1 MDTLTPLSSF
11 RAAAYAAFSRRRDA
25 LFELCDTLRTTGP
38 VPSLP
43 LLSMQ
48 PQHQRGWGSL
58 YDALAVGEVS
68 VQRLEHLLASHPLA
82 GGEPI
87 YAVDTSVWPRCDA
100 ETSPERAL
108 YYHASRHSA
117 GQPIVAGWAYSWIA
131 QVGFARE
138 SWTAPLRVRRLRPQE
153 NANAIAAEQI
163 AAFLPHRQA
172 TDPLPWFLFDAGYD
186 PVQLSQALGSTP
198 AAILV
203 RLRSGRCFY
212 ADPTAQPRTGRPRRH
227 GHKFIGDAPS
237 TWPTP
242 ADEVTVE
249 DAQYGTV
256 RVRAWTG
263 LHPKTH
269 GQHAQRDARG
279 RRPIVRGTL
288 LLVEVSRLPGQTR
301 QPQALWLWWHTPQDG
316 DSIPNLDRAWRAY
329 VRRFAVEQTF
339 PFLKQTLNWTLPR
352 VRYPARALPC
362 ACATLR
368 VRYPAQALPCAGGSL
383 DVARRAGLHAIA
395 SRPPAGRRPP
405 ASLAPSPAGRKP
417 HSPTGPTRVCD
428 PAPATLLLRRPILAS
443 PPHPCGRSPGRP
455 KGKRS
460 GRATRYPA
468 ITKAILAATQA
479 A

>member
-1 MDTLTPLSSF
+1 METSHLASLTTF
-11 RAAAYAAFSRRRDA
+11 RAATYAVLGRRRDA
-25 LFELCDTLRTTGP
+25 LFELCDTLLTTGP

-43 LLSMQ
+43 LLSVQ
-48 PQHQRGWGSL
+48 PQHQRRWGSL
-58 YDALAVGEVS
+58 YDALAVGQIRAS
-68 VQRLEHLLASHPLA
+68 DLEHLLSRHPLA
-82 GGEPI
+82 GGESI
-87 YAVDTSVWPRCDA
+87 YAVDVSVWPRCDA

-153 NANAIAAEQI
+153 NSNVVAAEQI
-163 AAFLPHRQA
+163 KAFLPHLQA
-172 TDPLPWFLFDAGYD
+172 AAPLPWFLFDAGYD
-186 PVQLSQALGSTP
+186 PVQLTQALGDTP

-227 GHKFIGDAPS
+227 GHKFVCDAPA
-237 TWPTP
+237 TWLPPDGDLTL
-242 ADEVTVE
+242 E

-288 LLVEVSRLPGQTR
+288 LLVEVSRLPQQTR
-301 QPQALWLWWHTPQDG
+301 APQALWLWWHTPQDG
-316 DSIPNLDRAWRAY
+316 HSVPNLDRAWRAY
-329 VRRFAVEQTF
+329 VRRFDVEHTF
-339 PFLKQTLNWTLPR
+339 RFLKQTLNWTLPR
-352 VRYPARALPC
+352 LRHPEQADRWTWLVVLAYTQLRLARPLAADQPLPW
-362 ACATLR
+362 
-368 VRYPAQALPCAGGSL
+368 Q
-383 DVARRAGLHAIA
+383 
-395 SRPPAGRRPP
+395 RPQPAGRLTPE
-405 ASLAPSPAGRKP
+405 
-417 HSPTGPTRVCD
+417 RVQR
-428 PAPATLLLRRPILAS
+428 AFSTLLVRLPILAS
-443 PPHPCGRSPGRP
+443 PPKPCGRSPGRP

-468 ITKAILAATQA
+468 ITKALLSASHAA
-479 A
+479 

>member
-1 MDTLTPLSSF
+1 MDTAHLTSLATF
-11 RAAAYAAFSRRRDA
+11 RASVYAAFGRRRDA
-25 LFELCDTLRTTGP
+25 LFEMCDTLLTTGP

-43 LLSMQ
+43 LLSVQ
-48 PQHQRGWGSL
+48 PQHQRRWGSL
-58 YDALAVGEVS
+58 YDALAVGQIS
-68 VQRLEHLLASHPLA
+68 SRSLEQLLASHPLA

-87 YAVDTSVWPRCDA
+87 YAVDVSVWPRCDA

-153 NANAIAAEQI
+153 NANAVAAEQI
-163 AAFLPHRQA
+163 AAFLSHLRVD
-172 TDPLPWFLFDAGYD
+172 DPLPWFLFDAGYD
-186 PVQLSQALGSTP
+186 PVQLTQALGDTP

-212 ADPTAQPRTGRPRRH
+212 ADPTTQPWTGRPRRH
-227 GHKFIGDAPS
+227 GHKFACDAPQ

-242 ADEVTVE
+242 ADELTVE

-269 GQHAQRDARG
+269 GQHAKRDARG

-288 LLVEVSRLPGQTR
+288 LLVEVSRLPQQTR
-301 QPQALWLWWHTPQDG
+301 QPQALWLWWHTPQDP

-329 VRRFAVEQTF
+329 VRRFDVEHTF
-339 PFLKQTLNWTLPR
+339 RFIKQTLNWTLPR
-352 VRYPARALPC
+352 VRHPEQADRWTWLVLLAYTQLRLARPLVSDQPLPW
-362 ACATLR
+362 
-368 VRYPAQALPCAGGSL
+368 Q
-383 DVARRAGLHAIA
+383 
-395 SRPPAGRRPP
+395 RPQPAGKLTPE
-405 ASLAPSPAGRKP
+405 
-417 HSPTGPTRVCD
+417 RVQR
-428 PAPATLLLRRPILAS
+428 AFSKLLLRLPILAS
-443 PPHPCGRSPGRP
+443 PPKPCGRSPGRP

-460 GRATRYPA
+460 GRATRYLA
-468 ITKAILAATQA
+468 ITKALLSASHAA
-479 A
+479 

>member
-1 MDTLTPLSSF
+1 MDTLTSLASF
-11 RAAAYAAFSRRRDA
+11 RAAAYAAFSRRQDA
-25 LFELCDTLRTTGP
+25 LFELCDTLLTTGS
-38 VPSLP
+38 VSSLP
-43 LLSMQ
+43 LLSVQ

-58 YDALAVGEVS
+58 YDALAVGEICPR
-68 VQRLEHLLASHPLA
+68 RLESLLSEHPLV

-87 YAVDTSVWPRCDA
+87 YAVDVSVWPRCDA
-100 ETSPERAL
+100 ETSPERGM
-108 YYHASRHSA
+108 YYHSSRHSA

-153 NANAIAAEQI
+153 NANAAAAEQI
-163 AAFLPHRQA
+163 AAFLPHLQ
-172 TDPLPWFLFDAGYD
+172 TTESLPWFLFDAGYD
-186 PVQLSQALGSTP
+186 PVQLTQALGDTP

-212 ADPTAQPRTGRPRRH
+212 TDPTIQPRTGRPRRH
-227 GHKFIGDAPS
+227 GHKFVCDAPQ

-242 ADEVTVE
+242 ADELTVE

-288 LLVEVSRLPGQTR
+288 LLVEVARLPQQTR

-329 VRRFAVEQTF
+329 VRRFDVEHTF
-339 PFLKQTLNWTLPR
+339 RFLKQTLNWTLPR
-352 VRYPARALPC
+352 VRYPAQADRWTWVVVQAYTQLRLARTLAGDHPLPWQRPQP
-362 ACATLR
+362 AGNLTPER
-368 VRYPAQALPCAGGSL
+368 VRRGF
-383 DVARRAGLHAIA
+383 
-395 SRPPAGRRPP
+395 
-405 ASLAPSPAGRKP
+405 
-417 HSPTGPTRVCD
+417 
-428 PAPATLLLRRPILAS
+428 ATLLLRLPILAS
-443 PPHPCGRSPGRP
+443 PPKPCGRSPGRP